1 MRVRYWH
8 VWPFGPGSIDM
19 SEKTWVWADLNAEQL
34 RMVTFAE
41 QTLGAD
47 YLVAFQPA
55 DGSAASA
62 ASAPPG
68 VDYAELTD
76 SQLECLQGLEAQ
88 LHTTLVAY
96 KQK

>member
-1 MRVRYWH
+1 
-8 VWPFGPGSIDM
+8 M
-19 SEKTWVWADLNAEQL
+19 SDTAWVWADLNDQQL

-55 DGSAASA
+55 RPGDASA
-62 ASAPPG
+62 SGIPEG
-68 VDYAELTD
+68 VDHAVLTE
-76 SQLECLQGLEAQ
+76 SQLECLRGLEAQ
-88 LHTTLVAY
+88 LQATIVAY